1 MVFCVSGGMDVIMQ
15 LSLPGFGAPMAR
27 RHLLL
32 ARALPEAR
40 ICAAGALKATQ
51 GMPNNEVTVRRR
63 LAKGMFW
70 RGSCL
75 MNKIVTAVLVTVAL
89 ALMAAQVQ
97 AQSVI
102 DAATPVAGDLSNGAG
117 QTLVIDFANS
127 QTLTVSGDVSN
138 AGTVY
143 AVSSNPLVTSGII
156 SSVNVYN
163 FAGASVTSIV
173 PAGGIPGLPNI
184 YASLA
189 NLTFNAQTSFQNEGI
204 VAANS
209 LSVNA
214 PSIVNAPFSG
224 GAGANPIIQSI
235 NNLNLAATTIT
246 NQGQIASQLANIN
259 IIAAT
264 VNNTATIAAAANLA
278 ISGVSTGLL
287 VNNLGV

>member
-1 MVFCVSGGMDVIMQ
+1 MS
-15 LSLPGFGAPMAR
+15 
-27 RHLLL
+27 
-32 ARALPEAR
+32 
-40 ICAAGALKATQ
+40 
-51 GMPNNEVTVRRR
+51 
-63 LAKGMFW
+63 
-70 RGSCL
+70 
-75 MNKIVTAVLVTVAL
+75 KIVTAVLVTVAL

-97 AQSVI
+97 AQTVI

-214 PSIVNAPFSG
+214 PSIVNASFSG

-235 NNLNLAATTIT
+235 NNLNLAATAIT

-264 VNNTATIAAAANLA
+264 VNNTATIVAAANLA

-287 VNNLGV
+287 VNNLGGMINAGGQLSFDVPSTPVSPLLEVYDGILQGKKVPTSRRRSKVGQAELHDYIHAARDAKHR